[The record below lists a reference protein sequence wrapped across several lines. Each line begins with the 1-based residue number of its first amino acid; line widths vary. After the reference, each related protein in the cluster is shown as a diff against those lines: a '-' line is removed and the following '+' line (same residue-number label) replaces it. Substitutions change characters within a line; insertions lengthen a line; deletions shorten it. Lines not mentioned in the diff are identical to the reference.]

1 MIFTRLFILDY
12 ITLNF
17 CGVYPCV
24 PCPDHGKCT
33 DKLLICE
40 KPYRVK
46 RYDCV
51 ERGSLL
57 EQIQDYTLEAELYM
71 LQRVFLSGNYSIT
84 ELDLFLQTDAS
95 NIIFDSFIHSVQSG
109 HSKVLYWTK
118 SNTRNL
124 VIRLPYAY
132 TIGFLLYLDSH
143 WYIYLPIT
151 FITLIIIVTK
161 YLYSLITKIK
171 ID

>member
-12 ITLNF
+12 ITLGF

-24 PCPDHGKCT
+24 PCPDHGKCQDST
-33 DKLLICE
+33 LICS
-40 KPYRVK
+40 KPYKAK

-51 ERGSLL
+51 EKGSLP

-71 LQRVFLSGNYSIT
+71 LKRLFLSGNYSIT

-95 NIIFDSFIHSVQSG
+95 NLIFDSFIHSVQSG
-109 HSKVLYWTK
+109 HSKVLYWSK
-118 SNTRNL
+118 SSTRNL
-124 VIRLPYAY
+124 VIRLPHAY
-132 TIGFLLYLDSH
+132 TIGFLLYLDSF
-143 WYIYLPIT
+143 YY
-151 FITLIIIVTK
+151 ITLPLTFALLLALTTK